1 MVATLKLPIVAINFK
16 AYPTAYGQRGLDI
29 ARWAD
34 SVYREYGGNV
44 RVIVA
49 PPATELKA
57 IVESVE
63 IDVFAQHVDP
73 VNLGARTG
81 YIPLEIVKECGVR
94 GSIINHSEH
103 RLRVNEVA
111 FLTKKARALG
121 LTTLVCADTPEV
133 GAALSILKP
142 DMVAVEPPEL
152 IGTGIAVSKARPEVV
167 TNSVKM
173 IRLVNRDVVILTGAG
188 ISSGK
193 DVEAAI
199 KLGTSGVLVAS
210 AVMKAKD
217 PKSVLKDMVEH
228 AYRAWEEAVREAL

>member
-1 MVATLKLPIVAINFK
+1 M
-16 AYPTAYGQRGLDI
+16 
-29 ARWAD
+29 
-34 SVYREYGGNV
+34 
-44 RVIVA
+44 
-49 PPATELKA
+49 
-57 IVESVE
+57 
-63 IDVFAQHVDP
+63 
-73 VNLGARTG
+73 
-81 YIPLEIVKECGVR
+81 EIVKECGVR